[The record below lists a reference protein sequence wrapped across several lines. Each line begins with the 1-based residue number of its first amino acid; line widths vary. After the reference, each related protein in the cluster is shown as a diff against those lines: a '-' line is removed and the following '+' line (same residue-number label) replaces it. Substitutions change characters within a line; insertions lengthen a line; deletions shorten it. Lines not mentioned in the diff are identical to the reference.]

1 MLALFVSIEER
12 FGGRLFVFS
21 FRRLGVLPCYC
32 IRDVRSCC
40 VCKPHRFQ
48 RFTQLANTEMPR
60 GTRMAEPLASLKSF
74 PLDTFPVVD
83 HVPMA
88 VHGHGNYWELVVVTG
103 GSGKH
108 LLEHD
113 SFEISLGDV
122 FVIPAGT
129 LHGYAECK
137 QLGLINVLFDPRR
150 LWLPE
155 QHLRQIPGYSA
166 FFMFEPELRV
176 RHGFESRLHLEG
188 GKLARLC
195 EALERLR
202 VEIGSKSP
210 GFEVASTAIFC
221 EMLVDLARLYTGM
234 PAVTSQAL
242 VRLAGVLEWLEA
254 HFAGVIN
261 VEQLAEEAHMS
272 RKTLERCFRECFDMA
287 PMQYVNTLRIR
298 KAEQFLR
305 DTDLKISEIAPR
317 VGVEGANYFA
327 RLFRKHTGV
336 EPRTYRAQYQAFT
349 AA

>member
-1 MLALFVSIEER
+1 MV
-12 FGGRLFVFS
+12 
-21 FRRLGVLPCYC
+21 
-32 IRDVRSCC
+32 
-40 VCKPHRFQ
+40 
-48 RFTQLANTEMPR
+48 
-60 GTRMAEPLASLKSF
+60 EPLASLKAF

-103 GSGKH
+103 GSGRH

-113 SFEISLGDV
+113 SFEISAGDV

-129 LHGYAECK
+129 LHGYAECRE
-137 QLGLINVLFDPRR
+137 LGLINVLFDPRR

-176 RHGFESRLHLEG
+176 RHGFQSRLQLDG
-188 GKLARLC
+188 
-195 EALERLR
+195 ERLAKLSASLQR
-202 VEIGSKSP
+202 LQAEIRSKAS

-221 EMLVDLARLYTGM
+221 ETLVELARLYTGM

-261 VEQLAEEAHMS
+261 VEALAEQANMS

-336 EPRTYRAQYQAFT
+336 EPRTYRAQYHAST

>member
-1 MLALFVSIEER
+1 
-12 FGGRLFVFS
+12 
-21 FRRLGVLPCYC
+21 
-32 IRDVRSCC
+32 
-40 VCKPHRFQ
+40 
-48 RFTQLANTEMPR
+48 
-60 GTRMAEPLASLKSF
+60 MAEPLASLNVF
-74 PLDTFPVVD
+74 PLDTFPVAD

-88 VHGHGNYWELVVVTG
+88 VHGHGNNWELVVVTA
-103 GSGKH
+103 GSGRH

-113 SFEISLGDV
+113 SFEISAGDV

-137 QLGLINVLFDPRR
+137 QLGLVNVLFDPRR

-176 RHGFESRLHLEG
+176 RHGFQSRLQVDGEQLA
-188 GKLARLC
+188 KLRQS
-195 EALERLR
+195 LERLR
-202 VEIGSKSP
+202 AEIRSKDP

-221 EMLVDLARLYTGM
+221 EILVDLARLYIGM

-261 VEQLAEEAHMS
+261 VEALADVAHMS
-272 RKTLERCFRECFDMA
+272 RKTLERCFRESFDMA

-336 EPRTYRAQYQAFT
+336 EPRAYRAQYQAST